1 MNASRMK
8 SAELCLLAALSLSLV
23 AGCGG
28 TDKRQFGEAADPS
41 AAKVTLSELVAK
53 PEAYEGKTV
62 VVDGQMAGGCSDG
75 CLLFKD
81 KFELIEADS
90 PPPDLG
96 RLKRGTPIRLYGL
109 VKVQRRDAGG
119 WGGKAAPPE
128 TTVRIAAKGVE
139 VLK

>member
-1 MNASRMK
+1 MNEFGSK
-8 SAELCLLAALSLSLV
+8 SAGLCLLAALLLSLA

-28 TDKRQFGEAADPS
+28 TDKRQFGEAADPN

-62 VVDGQMAGGCSDG
+62 VVDGKIAGGCSDS

-81 KFELIEADS
+81 KFELIEAES
-90 PPPDLG
+90 PPPG
-96 RLKRGTPIRLYGL
+96 IARLKKGTPIRLYGL
-109 VKVQRRDAGG
+109 VKVQRSDAGG
-119 WGGKAAPPE
+119 KSAPPE